1 VFLELGPGLIAPE
14 LFDVSFGGVSLGTI
28 GMYRNFG
35 CDIMFLLGF
44 RTDVF
49 GAEDPICGI
58 EYVLVELI
66 SHNTFSML
74 FIGAILFASRLVI
87 PAK

>member
-1 VFLELGPGLIAPE
+1 
-14 LFDVSFGGVSLGTI
+14 
-28 GMYRNFG
+28 
-35 CDIMFLLGF
+35 MFLLGF